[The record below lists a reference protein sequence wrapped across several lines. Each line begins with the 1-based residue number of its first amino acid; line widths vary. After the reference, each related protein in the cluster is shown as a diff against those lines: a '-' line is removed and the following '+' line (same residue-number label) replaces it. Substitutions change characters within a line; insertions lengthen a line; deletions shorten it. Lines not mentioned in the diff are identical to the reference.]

1 MERVWLVLHVLYQSL
16 SRPIPYRSLRGPAQ
30 HLNSEPRSG
39 EFDGVGW
46 GGVGRTTKVS
56 FNFLYTSW
64 VYRSCIYL
72 LIYVIKFC
80 HQHSYGFQNLIS
92 SWRVW
97 IWFSKLLWG
106 NVFFKNHAKSKVF
119 QNTPSYTPFLNIFFQ
134 LEQNFDHFR
143 KFV

>member
-1 MERVWLVLHVLYQSL
+1 MIADSQGVQLNLFPFYWYRKRRLDFFFLTGKWPFLNLENVL
-16 SRPIPYRSLRGPAQ
+16 
-30 HLNSEPRSG
+30 
-39 EFDGVGW
+39 FDGLGGVGW
-46 GGVGRTTKVS
+46 DGWDGISKVS

-64 VYRSCIYL
+64 VYRSCVYL

-97 IWFSKLLWG
+97 ISFLKLLRG

-119 QNTPSYTPFLNIFFQ
+119 QNSYGQRAFFDFFFQ
-134 LEQNFDHFR
+134 I
-143 KFV
+143 